1 MANSGGKFNVRNPAV
16 KRIMQEIK
24 ELQAET
30 CPDFIADALEE
41 DIFEWHFVI
50 RGPPDTEFEGG
61 IYHGRILLPAE
72 YPFKPPA
79 FMMLTPNGRFQ
90 TGMKICLS
98 ISSHHPEH
106 WQPSWSVR
114 TALTA
119 LIAFMP
125 SPGQG
130 AIGSLDF
137 TKEERMQMAVK
148 SRTDMPKFGS
158 AARQKVIA
166 DMHSR
171 FIKLQEQLA
180 AAGSSS
186 STGSSSGSAPQSP
199 AAAAP
204 AKESVVRDVLQ
215 PTEVASA
222 DQKVAVQDSRGTS
235 GEQLKVQQPVF
246 SLQQQQRGLTSP
258 QVSAG
263 GSSELM
269 SHLHHRAGAQQ
280 QQSQQQQQ
288 AQAPAML
295 QQQVA
300 MTAPGLGHAGV
311 SDLPADRGLT
321 FLIVVLSVAI
331 AAMLLKK
338 VVVAFGVVGVQH
350 PML

>member
-1 MANSGGKFNVRNPAV
+1 
-16 KRIMQEIK
+16 MQ
-24 ELQAET
+24 L
-30 CPDFIADALEE
+30 
-41 DIFEWHFVI
+41 
-50 RGPPDTEFEGG
+50 
-61 IYHGRILLPAE
+61 
-72 YPFKPPA
+72 
-79 FMMLTPNGRFQ
+79 
-90 TGMKICLS
+90 
-98 ISSHHPEH
+98 
-106 WQPSWSVR
+106 
-114 TALTA
+114 
-119 LIAFMP
+119 
-125 SPGQG
+125 
-130 AIGSLDF
+130 
-137 TKEERMQMAVK
+137 AVK

-158 AARQKVIA
+158 AARQKVIS

-186 STGSSSGSAPQSP
+186 SAGSSSGSVPQSP
-199 AAAAP
+199 AAAAAAAP
-204 AKESVVRDVLQ
+204 AKEAVVRDVLQ
-215 PTEVASA
+215 AAGVASA
-222 DQKVAVQDSRGTS
+222 DQQVAAQDSRGTA
-235 GEQLKVQQPVF
+235 GAQHPQQLQQPVF

-280 QQSQQQQQ
+280 QQQAQQQQL
-288 AQAPAML
+288 PAVL
-295 QQQVA
+295 QQQQQVA
-300 MTAPGLGHAGV
+300 MAAPGLGHAGV

>member
-1 MANSGGKFNVRNPAV
+1 
-16 KRIMQEIK
+16 
-24 ELQAET
+24 
-30 CPDFIADALEE
+30 
-41 DIFEWHFVI
+41 
-50 RGPPDTEFEGG
+50 
-61 IYHGRILLPAE
+61 
-72 YPFKPPA
+72 
-79 FMMLTPNGRFQ
+79 
-90 TGMKICLS
+90 
-98 ISSHHPEH
+98 
-106 WQPSWSVR
+106 
-114 TALTA
+114 
-119 LIAFMP
+119 
-125 SPGQG
+125 
-130 AIGSLDF
+130 
-137 TKEERMQMAVK
+137 MQMAVK

-199 AAAAP
+199 AAAAPAGAAAAAP